1 MGRRCAVENMV
12 ISALPSPEFWAGRR
26 VFLTGH
32 TGFKGGWTA
41 IWLKRLGAEV
51 CGFALEPSTTP
62 SLLVAAQVADACE
75 QSVIGDIRDVPAL
88 RTAFEA
94 FGPDIVIH
102 MAAQPLVRASYRDPL
117 ETYSTNVMGTANVL
131 EMARK
136 TPAVKVTLI
145 VTTDKCYENLEQ
157 IWPYRETDRLGG
169 RDPYSNSK
177 ACAELVTQAYWWS
190 YFSKSDSQAIGSARA
205 GNVVG
210 GGDWSKDRLVP
221 DLVTAFAEDR
231 AAILRRPEGVRPWQ
245 HVLEPVCGYLLAVEA
260 LARTKAEAP
269 PAWNFGPDVE
279 GNVAVGDVA
288 DILVDA
294 WGLPARYDVQRDP
307 NAVHEATLLTLDH
320 TKARKELGWCPR
332 WSLETTLRHTTDW
345 YRAFGAGQDMRAVT
359 ERQLETYT
367 NAQMPRI

>member
-1 MGRRCAVENMV
+1 MV
-12 ISALPSPEFWAGRR
+12 TSALPSHAFWSGRR

-32 TGFKGGWTA
+32 SGFKGGWTTL
-41 IWLKRLGAEV
+41 WLRQLGAEV
-51 CGFALEPSTTP
+51 CGFSLPPSTEP
-62 SLLVAAQVADACE
+62 NLFEAAGID
-75 QSVIGDIRDVPAL
+75 QSCRSIFGDIRDLAAL
-88 RTAFEA
+88 ETAITD

-102 MAAQPLVRASYRDPL
+102 MAAQPLVRLSYDDPL
-117 ETYSTNVMGTANVL
+117 TTYSTNVMGTANLLDIV
-131 EMARK
+131 RR
-136 TPAVKVTLI
+136 TPSVGATLI

-190 YFSKSDSQAIGSARA
+190 YFSRSESQAVGSARA

-210 GGDWSKDRLVP
+210 GGDWSRDRLVP

-260 LARTKAEAP
+260 LFGTKADAP

-279 GNVAVGDVA
+279 GNVAVGEVA
-288 DILVDA
+288 DILVGA
-294 WGLPARYDVQRDP
+294 WGDTARYDVQRDP

-332 WSLETTLRHTTDW
+332 WSLETTLRHTAEW

-359 ERQLETYT
+359 KRQLDTYT
-367 NAQMPRI
+367 NA

>member
-1 MGRRCAVENMV
+1 MGRRRALENMV
-12 ISALPSPEFWAGRR
+12 TSALPSPEFWAGRR

-41 IWLKRLGAEV
+41 LWLKRLGAEV

-62 SLLVAAQVADACE
+62 SLFVAAQVADACAG
-75 QSVIGDIRDVPAL
+75 SIIGDIRDVPAL
-88 RTAFEA
+88 KTAFEE

-131 EMARK
+131 EMARR
-136 TPAVKVTLI
+136 TPAVKATLI
-145 VTTDKCYENLEQ
+145 VTTDKCYENVEQ
-157 IWPYRETDRLGG
+157 IWSYRETDRLGG

-177 ACAELVTQAYWWS
+177 ACSELVTGAYWWS
-190 YFSKSDSQAIGSARA
+190 FFSKADGQALGSGRA

-210 GGDWSKDRLVP
+210 GGDWSEDRLVP
-221 DLVTAFAEDR
+221 DLVTAFASDQP
-231 AAILRRPEGVRPWQ
+231 AILRRPEGVRPWQ
-245 HVLEPVCGYLLAVEA
+245 HVLEPVCGYLLAVEHLCA
-260 LARTKAEAP
+260 EKAEVP
-269 PAWNFGPDVE
+269 PAWNFGPDAE

-294 WGLPARYDVQRDP
+294 WGAGARYEIRRDP

-320 TKARKELGWCPR
+320 TRARQTLNWRPR
-332 WSLETTLRHTTDW
+332 WSLKTTLAKTAEW
-345 YRAFGAGQDMRAVT
+345 YQAFGASEDMRAVT
-359 ERQLETYT
+359 ERQLDAYFD
-367 NAQMPRI
+367 A